1 MPRNL
6 SDSELEDA
14 VLSIENLIC
23 KTFNESQ
30 RKFWKFC
37 LSKYSYDVIV
47 HCWHEFSEKLN
58 PNEFPNWQH
67 LEPIFRHYHNKINS
81 FKDIPKEKPS
91 VQDQKEIS
99 MMIDACKKGM
109 NLGSIERELNFA
121 KTFEK
126 LNDNDAVEY
135 FHFKVNKLK
144 KEGANYEGK

>member
-1 MPRNL
+1 MSRNL
-6 SDSELEDA
+6 SDNELEDA

-37 LSKYSYDVIV
+37 LSKYSYDVVV

-81 FKDIPKEKPS
+81 CKASFIIFAFDLFTFIISTLFFLFINFKMKIFNC
-91 VQDQKEIS
+91 I
-99 MMIDACKKGM
+99 I
-109 NLGSIERELNFA
+109 II
-121 KTFEK
+121 
-126 LNDNDAVEY
+126 
-135 FHFKVNKLK
+135 
-144 KEGANYEGK
+144 